1 MEPATLANSW
11 PPPTDTPY
19 VVEAISAGDKRF
31 QRVVAM
37 WGVERK
43 TLGLFPVGAFEA
55 RANAGHLLVASTS
68 DGSVL
73 GYLTYRAQRRLNCAI
88 IIHLCVARDLRG
100 RNISDALWGA
110 LKREALKLGWDS
122 VRLKCRRD
130 YHHTH
135 KLWKRLGFVARTDV
149 DGRSRAGSELTLWVH
164 TLRSENLLQFSGDED
179 DDRLKA
185 VIDANVFY
193 DLRGKTGNKDEE
205 SAVLLEPWLEE
216 SVVLCVVDELH
227 NEIDRREARE
237 DRDHLH
243 REAQQFK
250 ELNGLSEA
258 YDKAYGIAVE
268 LLGEPGKS
276 ESKRSDRKQLAK
288 AATGKA
294 DAFITRDQQI
304 LDAAAEIERRLGLRV
319 MTPGELSSKL
329 DEAERAHVYQPA
341 RLSGTTLIQRVMR
354 ADDLDLVVSCFQA
367 SKAGETKS
375 ELTRVMRA
383 NLSQKRAICPPEML
397 VVWQDESTPIAFF
410 VRTVDRQNNR
420 VLVDYV
426 RVAPGGIE
434 RTLLRHILLTLVRE
448 TSDGGLD
455 ELRISDSY
463 LAPVATEALRELH
476 FESVTDGWRRMTP
489 AVFGDREQ
497 LCRFLAERTVEAAH
511 QADAAPRHN
520 LPASVMEERYW
531 PAKVLGEGV
540 PTYIISI
547 KATWA
552 AQLFDKHLAEEEL
565 FGAFARLALNREQVY
580 YRSARA
586 AGLSAPA
593 RILWYVCK
601 DDGTDGA
608 MAIRACSRLLS
619 FETGTAK
626 ELFRR
631 YQRIGIYQWRE
642 ILAAA
647 DNKPFADIM
656 AIRFADSEPFK
667 QPVPVAFVRGIG
679 IKSQFQSPT
688 QITEDQFEA
697 IYSFGMSRS
706 HP

>member
-1 MEPATLANSW
+1 MEPDNFANPLPSSI
-11 PPPTDTPY
+11 DAPY
-19 VVEAISAGDKRF
+19 VVETIGAEDKRF
-31 QRVVAM
+31 QEVIAM
-37 WGVERK
+37 WGIERK

-55 RANAGHLLVASTS
+55 RAQAGHLLVASTPA
-68 DGSVL
+68 GSVL
-73 GYLTYRAQRRLNCAI
+73 GYLTYRAQRRLNCAV
-88 IIHLCVARDLRG
+88 IIHLCVARDVRG
-100 RNISDALWGA
+100 RSVSDSLWGA
-110 LKREALKLGWDS
+110 LKRESIRLGWDS

-164 TLRSENLLQFSGDED
+164 ALRPENLLQFSGGED

-193 DLRGKTGNKDEE
+193 DLRGNKGNRDEE
-205 SAVLLEPWLEE
+205 STVLLEPWLEE
-216 SVVLCVVDELH
+216 SVMLCVVDELH
-227 NEIDRREARE
+227 NEIDRREERE
-237 DRDHLH
+237 DRDYFH

-250 ELNGLSEA
+250 ELNGFSEE

-294 DAFITRDQQI
+294 DVFITRDTQI
-304 LDAAAEIERRLGLRV
+304 LDAAADIERRLGLRV

-341 RLSGTTLIQRVMR
+341 RLSGTTLIQRVIR
-354 ADDLDLVVSCFQA
+354 ADDLDLVVSVFQA
-367 SKAGETKS
+367 SQAGETKS
-375 ELTRVMRA
+375 ELTRAMRA
-383 NLSQKRAICPPEML
+383 NLAQIRGVCPPEML
-397 VVWQDESTPIAFF
+397 VVWQDENSPLAFF

-420 VLVDYV
+420 VLVDFL
-426 RVAPGGIE
+426 RVAPGGME
-434 RTLLRHILLTLVRE
+434 RTLLRHILLSLVRE
-448 TSDGGLD
+448 NSDGGLA
-455 ELRISDSY
+455 ELRICDPY
-463 LAPVATEALRELH
+463 LVPAANEALRELH
-476 FESVTDGWRRMTP
+476 FESDTDGWRRLTP
-489 AVFGDREQ
+489 AIVGDRGQ
-497 LCRFLAERTVEAAH
+497 LCRLLSDREG
-511 QADAAPRHN
+511 DAANRDDEIAKVE
-520 LPASVMEERYW
+520 LPAPVMEERYW

-540 PTYIISI
+540 DTYIISI

-656 AIRFADSEPFK
+656 AIRFADTESFT
-667 QPVPVAFVRGIG
+667 QPVPVAVVRSLG

-688 QITEDQFEA
+688 KITEAQFAA
-697 IYSFGMSRS
+697 IYKFGMNRS
-706 HP
+706 QP